1 MSSHTVIS
9 GTSCLKNVYMC
20 NVNLGSLNIV
30 YSIICI
36 FEGLREGYNFVLH
49 LYTVK

>member
-1 MSSHTVIS
+1 MSMSHSNQWNKLFKKCI
-9 GTSCLKNVYMC
+9 GYMC
-20 NVNLGSLNIV
+20 NASLNIV